1 MKTTN
6 DLPVGV
12 HSSDIVQLLHRRFGK
27 PVGIWRLR
35 HAASKGY
42 IPEPFKTAAGDHCW
56 RPEDIDRIAT
66 YFDDPVPRGR
76 RKNSPSRATHCTD
89 AVRTH

>member
-1 MKTTN
+1 MTTTT

-12 HSSDIVQLLHRRFGK
+12 HSSDVVQLLHRRFGK

-35 HAASKGY
+35 HAASRGY

-56 RPEDIDRIAT
+56 RAEDIDRIAT
-66 YFDDPVPRGR
+66 YFDDPVRRGR
-76 RKNSPSRATHCTD
+76 KPTKTR
-89 AVRTH
+89 